1 MRTNFFIAAVI
12 ATILGFSALYW
23 QSNSTEIFYHT
34 ENEHGPIWM
43 YDSKG
48 HRCMSFLEPPAS
60 IIQSCMSLSNKKAVL
75 FDYAQIFL
83 STLFIKEDPRKILV
97 IGLGGATVQKAL
109 NILTPNAKIHT
120 VEINP
125 DIPPVVEKYFNYQ
138 FNHTNKIFIEDG
150 VQYVKNSPPNRYD
163 LVLIDAFS
171 IDYIPEGFLTHE
183 FMNNVKRILTAN
195 GVVAMN
201 TFVSSKKSDL
211 ESQIFKD
218 TFGKYYNLKKANSR
232 VMVAKANNKLPEYQ
246 QIAADSNLWLY
257 RMTEVGISQTALLS
271 LYKDSLKK

>member
-12 ATILGFSALYW
+12 ATILGLSAIYW
-23 QSNSTEIFYHT
+23 QSGSPEISYHT
-34 ENEHGPIWM
+34 ENEYGPIWV

-48 HRCMSFLEPPAS
+48 LRCMSFLEPPAN

-75 FDYAQIFL
+75 FDYAQMFL
-83 STLFIKEDPRKILV
+83 STLFINEDPRKILV

-109 NILTPNAKIHT
+109 NILTPNAKIHS

-125 DIPPVVEKYFNYQ
+125 AIPPVVEKYFGYEFNY
-138 FNHTNKIFIEDG
+138 TNKLFVEDG
-150 VQYVKNSPPNRYD
+150 VQYVKDSPPHRYD

-171 IDYIPEGFLTHE
+171 IDYIPDGFLTHE
-183 FMNNVKRILTAN
+183 FMSNVKEILTEN

-211 ESQIFKD
+211 ESQLFQD

-232 VMVAKANNKLPEYQ
+232 VMVAQANGKLPEYQ
-246 QIAADSNLWLY
+246 QIAVDSNLWLY
-257 RMTEVGISQTALLS
+257 RMAEVGISQTALLS
-271 LYKDSLKK
+271 LYKSSLKK